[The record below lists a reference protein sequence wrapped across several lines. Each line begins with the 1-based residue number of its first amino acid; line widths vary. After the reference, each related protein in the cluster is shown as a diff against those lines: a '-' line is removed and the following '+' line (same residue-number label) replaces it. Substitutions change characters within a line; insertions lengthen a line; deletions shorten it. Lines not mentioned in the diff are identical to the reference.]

1 MSIFTLVLSP
11 VLDWWL
17 FPCESLPYTLLFTDI
32 RTWVSICLTTV
43 FAFVWNLVFFDY
55 SSLVSPLTYQ
65 FTNLV
70 KQLVQTLLGIW
81 SNPGDA
87 NLEVYLS
94 TLFKAIGGSMYIV
107 SKSYEKAR
115 KKKGALLSPLLP
127 DVEVGTDI
135 CSICSTSS
143 VSTEE
148 QEISDLPSQ
157 MICEIETIA
166 RLESGLFPI
175 EDASPQ
181 SLKLAPSE
189 ASTMTAEDRV
199 PSNISVC
206 SLERSA
212 EFQ

>member
-1 MSIFTLVLSP
+1 
-11 VLDWWL
+11 
-17 FPCESLPYTLLFTDI
+17 
-32 RTWVSICLTTV
+32 
-43 FAFVWNLVFFDY
+43 
-55 SSLVSPLTYQ
+55 
-65 FTNLV
+65 
-70 KQLVQTLLGIW
+70 
-81 SNPGDA
+81 
-87 NLEVYLS
+87 
-94 TLFKAIGGSMYIV
+94 MYIV